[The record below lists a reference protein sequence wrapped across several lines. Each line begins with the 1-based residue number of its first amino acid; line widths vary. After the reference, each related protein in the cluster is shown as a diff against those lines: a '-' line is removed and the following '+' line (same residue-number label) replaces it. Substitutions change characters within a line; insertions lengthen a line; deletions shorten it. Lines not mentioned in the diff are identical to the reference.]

1 MKQTFFYV
9 QDPNVLKT
17 WLLVFSDKPKIVY
30 NIDELEQQEVDSD
43 ALLLLHKTNDVNNE
57 QVSEL
62 VSKGFNIIAFSNEP
76 STEDSI
82 ALFKLGIKGFLNTYA
97 SQAIIEQAVATVK
110 SGNVWLGQN
119 IMQAMIQ
126 AINKKTEKND
136 GWKADLT
143 DREIQ
148 VCEAVMNGQNN
159 KQIAEKIFVTE
170 RTVKAHLHNIF
181 QKLDIK
187 DRLSL
192 AIKIQNWQDK

>member
-17 WLLVFSDKPKIVY
+17 WLEVCPDKPKIVY
-30 NIDELEQQEVDSD
+30 NIDDLEQQALDQSS
-43 ALLLLHKTNDVNNE
+43 LLLLHKTKDVSH
-57 QVSEL
+57 QQIAHL
-62 VSKGFNIIAFSNEP
+62 VEKGFDTIVFSNEP
-76 STEDSI
+76 NTEDSI
-82 ALFKLGIKGFLNTYA
+82 ALFKLGIRGFLNAYSA
-97 SQAIIEQAVATVK
+97 KAVIEQAVSTVK

-126 AINKKTEKND
+126 AINAKPEKSD
-136 GWKADLT
+136 GWKESLT
-143 DREIQ
+143 EREIQ
-148 VCEAVMNGQNN
+148 VCEAVLKGQNN

-181 QKLDIK
+181 QKIDVK

-192 AIKIQNWQDK
+192 AIKIQNWQDN

>member
-9 QDPNVLKT
+9 QDPSVLKT
-17 WLLVFSDKPKIVY
+17 WLEVCPEKPKIVY
-30 NIDELEQQEVDSD
+30 NIDDLEQLDAGLD
-43 ALLLLHKTNDVNNE
+43 ALLLLHKTPSVAAE
-57 QVSEL
+57 QISEL
-62 VSKGFNIIAFSNEP
+62 VKKGFKIIVFSNEP
-76 STEDSI
+76 KSEDSI
-82 ALFKLGIKGFLNTYA
+82 GLFKLGIKGFLNTYA
-97 SQAIIEQAVATVK
+97 AKAIIEQAISTVE

-126 AINKKTEKND
+126 AINNAPEKSD
-136 GWKADLT
+136 GWKTDLT

-148 VCEAVMNGQNN
+148 VCDAVLTGQNN

-181 QKLDIK
+181 QKLSVK

-192 AIKIQNWQDK
+192 AIKIQNWQDD

>member
-17 WLLVFSDKPKIVY
+17 WLEVSSDKPKIVY
-30 NIDELEQQEVDSD
+30 NLDEIETQAIELNT
-43 ALLLLHKTNDVNNE
+43 LLLLHKTPSVTS
-57 QVSEL
+57 QQIAEL
-62 VSKGFNIIAFSNEP
+62 VLKGFNIIVFSNEP
-76 STEDSI
+76 NTEDSI
-82 ALFKLGIKGFLNTYA
+82 GLFKLGIKGFLNTYA
-97 SQAIIEQAVATVK
+97 AKPIIEQAIATVE

-126 AINKKTEKND
+126 AINAPPEKND
-136 GWKADLT
+136 GWKENLT

-148 VCEAVMNGQNN
+148 VCEAVLTGQNN
-159 KQIAEKIFVTE
+159 KQIADQIFVTE

-181 QKLDIK
+181 QKLSVK

-192 AIKIQNWQDK
+192 AIKIQNWQDA